1 MSEASKA
8 ARAAMKK
15 KIANMVAGD
24 PRQKVDASSWTPPEM
39 MNTEAKT
46 GLRPISRR
54 AFKKGGKVVACMGE
68 DAKQNA
74 GKKPRKAGGGEASK
88 YANAKVNR
96 NVKEANAELGKPHT
110 GGYRKGGRT
119 HKDMG
124 GPMVNPRLNMGG
136 PMADP
141 RLNMVSPNRL
151 NFDKNLVTPGRK
163 DGGKADASQDKKLI
177 KKAFRQ
183 HETAEHGGKH
193 VPLHLR
199 KGGKIHKDDGGDVIM
214 TEPKPAK
221 PQTQAEIDAYNAMM
235 AAKAEAE
242 AAREAARKAR
252 EGKKYGGSAKHKAG
266 GGDVSGIMKRLQM
279 LEDARRGVDMNPTT
293 EKGEMLFG
301 GAREAALRNKRKD
314 AAMKVAEMNIAS
326 RRGPS
331 ADQLRAAAPERYKVF
346 RSKNPVEPEEL
357 SLRDKMT
364 NKLQGVDDDS
374 YAKGGKAKPN
384 YEGGTRPTGGR
395 LAKANGGGRMGE
407 LAGAKSKSKGK
418 KSKGKTDITINIS
431 TAPKPDAMMPPGGPM
446 GALPPMPP
454 RPPMMPPPMPPA
466 GGPPMPMPPPPGGP
480 MGMPHGGP
488 PMPPPGMMG
497 RKAGGRV
504 GHRTYRSYKDMDAGS
519 GGGLGRL
526 EKSEIQEHKD
536 GRKEGG
542 RVGHR
547 KYRSYKDMD
556 AGSGGGLGR
565 LEKTEIQEHKRK

>member
-15 KIANMVAGD
+15 KIGRITAGD
-24 PRQKVDASSWTPPEM
+24 PRAKVDSSIWTPPEM
-39 MNTEAKT
+39 MNTSAKT

-124 GPMVNPRLNMGG
+124 GPMV
-136 PMADP
+136 DP

-199 KGGKIHKDDGGDVIM
+199 KGGKIRKADGGDVIM
-214 TEPKPAK
+214 TEPKPA
-221 PQTQAEIDAYNAMM
+221 PMPTQEQADRYKAME

-252 EGKKYGGSAKHKAG
+252 EGKKSGGRAKHKAFG
-266 GGDVSGIMKRLQM
+266 GGSDDDGMNERGAGVRYVGKPEETFDFSRGKASPMPVSTKTRKIPTLTDDDDV
-279 LEDARRGVDMNPTT
+279 VVNPQ
-293 EKGEMLFG
+293 
-301 GAREAALRNKRKD
+301 RK
-314 AAMKVAEMNIAS
+314 AS
-326 RRGPS
+326 NPVM
-331 ADQLRAAAPERYKVF
+331 RAAPPSPKERAELYRKY
-346 RSKNPVEPEEL
+346 RAKKPLQQKEL
-357 SLRDKMT
+357 SLRDKLM
-364 NKLQGVDDDS
+364 NAIQGVDDDH
-374 YAKGGKAKPN
+374 YAKGGKIKPN

-395 LAKANGGGRMGE
+395 LAKAYGGGLMGE
-407 LAGAKSKSKGK
+407 LAGSKSKSKGK

-431 TAPKPDAMMPPGGPM
+431 TAPKPDAMMPPK
-446 GALPPMPP
+446 
-454 RPPMMPPPMPPA
+454 PPMMPPPGPPMLPPGPPPGAPPGMMPPA
-466 GGPPMPMPPPPGGP
+466 GGP
-480 MGMPHGGP
+480 MGMPPGGP

>member
-8 ARAAMKK
+8 ARSAMKK

-96 NVKEANAELGKPHT
+96 NVKEANAELGKPHI
-110 GGYRKGGRT
+110 GGYKEGG
-119 HKDMG
+119 D
-124 GPMVNPRLNMGG
+124 V
-136 PMADP
+136 
-141 RLNMVSPNRL
+141 
-151 NFDKNLVTPGRK
+151 
-163 DGGKADASQDKKLI
+163 SQDKKLI

-193 VPLHLR
+193 VPLKLR
-199 KGGKIHKDDGGDVIM
+199 KGGKICKMDGGDVIM

-221 PQTQAEIDAYNAMM
+221 LPTQAEIDAYNAMM

-252 EGKKYGGSAKHKAG
+252 EGKKSGGRAKHKAG
-266 GGDVSGIMKRLQM
+266 GGDVSGIMKRLQI
-279 LEDARRGVDMNPTT
+279 LEDARRDVDMDPTS

-314 AAMKVAEMNIAS
+314 AAMKAEEMRIAS

-331 ADQLRAAAPERYKVF
+331 ADQLRAAAPERYKAF

-357 SLRDKMT
+357 SLRDKMV
-364 NKLQGVDDDS
+364 NKFQGVDDDS
-374 YAKGGKAKPN
+374 YAKGGKIKPN

-395 LAKANGGGRMGE
+395 LAKAYGGGLMGE

-431 TAPKPDAMMPPGGPM
+431 TAPKPDAMMPPK
-446 GALPPMPP
+446 
-454 RPPMMPPPMPPA
+454 PPMMPPP
-466 GGPPMPMPPPPGGP
+466 GPPMLPPGPPPGAPPGMMPPPGGP
-480 MGMPHGGP
+480 MGMPPGGP

-526 EKSEIQEHKD
+526 EKSEIQEHKA

>member
-199 KGGKIHKDDGGDVIM
+199 KGGKIRKADGGDVIM
-214 TEPKPAK
+214 TEPKPA
-221 PQTQAEIDAYNAMM
+221 PMPTQEQADRYKAME

-395 LAKANGGGRMGE
+395 LAKAYGGGLMGE

-431 TAPKPDAMMPPGGPM
+431 TAPKHDAMMPPK
-446 GALPPMPP
+446 
-454 RPPMMPPPMPPA
+454 PPMMPPPGPPMLPPGPPPGAPPGMMPPA
-466 GGPPMPMPPPPGGP
+466 GGPIGMPP
-480 MGMPHGGP
+480 GGP

-497 RKAGGRV
+497 RKA
-504 GHRTYRSYKDMDAGS
+504 
-519 GGGLGRL
+519 
-526 EKSEIQEHKD
+526 
-536 GRKEGG
+536 GG

>member
-1 MSEASKA
+1 M
-8 ARAAMKK
+8 
-15 KIANMVAGD
+15 
-24 PRQKVDASSWTPPEM
+24 
-39 MNTEAKT
+39 
-46 GLRPISRR
+46 L
-54 AFKKGGKVVACMGE
+54 
-68 DAKQNA
+68 
-74 GKKPRKAGGGEASK
+74 
-88 YANAKVNR
+88 
-96 NVKEANAELGKPHT
+96 
-110 GGYRKGGRT
+110 
-119 HKDMG
+119 
-124 GPMVNPRLNMGG
+124 
-136 PMADP
+136 
-141 RLNMVSPNRL
+141 
-151 NFDKNLVTPGRK
+151 
-163 DGGKADASQDKKLI
+163 
-177 KKAFRQ
+177 
-183 HETAEHGGKH
+183 
-193 VPLHLR
+193 
-199 KGGKIHKDDGGDVIM
+199 
-214 TEPKPAK
+214 
-221 PQTQAEIDAYNAMM
+221 

-242 AAREAARKAR
+242 KARKEAEEALKAR

-279 LEDARRGVDMNPTT
+279 LEDARRGVDMNPTS

-301 GAREAALRNKRKD
+301 GAKEAALRNKRKD
-314 AAMKVAEMNIAS
+314 AAMKIAEMKIAS

-331 ADQLRAAAPERYKVF
+331 GDDLSTTAPLRYKAF
-346 RSKNPVEPEEL
+346 RSKNPVEPAEL
-357 SLRDKMT
+357 SLRDKMA

-395 LAKANGGGRMGE
+395 LAKAYGGGLMGE

-418 KSKGKTDITINIS
+418 KSKGKTNITINIS
-431 TAPKPDAMMPPGGPM
+431 TAPKPDAMMPPK
-446 GALPPMPP
+446 
-454 RPPMMPPPMPPA
+454 PPMMPPP
-466 GGPPMPMPPPPGGP
+466 GPPMMPPGPPPGAPPGMMPPPGGP
-480 MGMPHGGP
+480 MGMPPGGP

-526 EKSEIQEHKD
+526 EKTEIQEHKA

>member
-199 KGGKIHKDDGGDVIM
+199 KGGKIHKDDGGDV
-214 TEPKPAK
+214 
-221 PQTQAEIDAYNAMM
+221 
-235 AAKAEAE
+235 
-242 AAREAARKAR
+242 
-252 EGKKYGGSAKHKAG
+252 
-266 GGDVSGIMKRLQM
+266 SGIMKRLQI
-279 LEDARRGVDMNPTT
+279 LEDARRNVDMDPTT

-314 AAMKVAEMNIAS
+314 AAMKNAEMKIAS
-326 RRGPS
+326 GRGPS
-331 ADQLRAAAPERYKVF
+331 ADQLRAAAPERYKAF
-346 RSKNPVEPEEL
+346 RSKNPVEPAEL
-357 SLRDKMT
+357 SLRDKMA

-395 LAKANGGGRMGE
+395 LAKAYGGGLMGE

-418 KSKGKTDITINIS
+418 KGKGKTNITINIS
-431 TAPKPDAMMPPGGPM
+431 TAPKPDAMMPPK
-446 GALPPMPP
+446 
-454 RPPMMPPPMPPA
+454 PPMMPPP
-466 GGPPMPMPPPPGGP
+466 GPPMMPPGPPPGAPPGMMPPPGGP
-480 MGMPHGGP
+480 MGMPHGMPHGGP